1 MTRTNWMRTLL
12 GAACALGLSL
22 TPAIGQQDPEQR
34 EERRQRMEERHSEM
48 QEHRRERRL
57 EIEERIRERFTSM
70 LRSELALSDEQAETV
85 LPLMSDLEDFKR
97 EIRRE
102 RHAAVRALRTG
113 MQEGASDDELQAA
126 LDDLDRIEDDLRS
139 AERSAMV
146 KIDGELNTRQRVK
159 LRFFVHEFRRS
170 IERRLTERA
179 ERMERHRERPE
190 RPRPDSR

>member
-1 MTRTNWMRTLL
+1 MTRTNWTRTLL
-12 GAACALGLSL
+12 GAACVFGLSL
-22 TPAIGQQDPEQR
+22 TPAVAQQDLEQR
-34 EERRQRMEERHSEM
+34 EERLQRMEERRGEM

-70 LRSELALSDEQAETV
+70 LRAELALSDEQAETV
-85 LPLMSDLEDFKR
+85 LPLMSDLEELKG

-113 MQEGASDDELQAA
+113 MQEGASDGELQAA

-159 LRFFVHEFRRS
+159 LRFFVQEFRRS

-179 ERMERHRERPE
+179 ERMERRHMRPE
-190 RPRPDSR
+190 GPRPDSR